1 MKKVLLGLFVLAAC
15 IGLPVTAAVGAPIQ
29 GGDSVI
35 VSLNGG
41 TIKNAIASLDGI
53 ILPPAA
59 ATDTAWTF
67 NLSGIRPGQRLSFR
81 VVGVSDG
88 SSDPSVAIQGDAVG
102 AVLTVSKAVC
112 RDKTNRQRAVAD
124 ILNGDPTYCD
134 CAGMTPSSGDSLV
147 ITVTCL
153 TAGGDIPQQF

>member
-1 MKKVLLGLFVLAAC
+1 MKKVLLGLLVLAAC
-15 IGLPVTAAVGAPIQ
+15 IGLPVTGSVGAPVPV
-29 GGDSVI
+29 GDSVI

-41 TIKNAIASLDGI
+41 TIKRVIASLDGI
-53 ILPPAA
+53 TLPPSA

-67 NLSGIRPGQRLSFR
+67 NLLGIGPGQRLSFR

-88 SSDPSVAIQGDAVG
+88 SSDPSVAIQGDAIG
-102 AVLTVSKAVC
+102 AFLTVSKAIC
-112 RDKTNRQRAVAD
+112 RGKTNRQRAIAD
-124 ILNGDPTYCD
+124 ILHGDPTYCD
-134 CAGMTPSSGDSLV
+134 CTGLTPGDGDNLV